1 MKGRPYI
8 IVYPI
13 RDMDSINLLERR
25 INLIEQRLDS
35 FLNSKESNVAQLEWL
50 TTSELGK
57 QVNRDGRTILKW
69 INKGKFS
76 PDLFKKIHHGN
87 KRFIYR
93 LKNPEAVEKAKNI
106 LMGL

>member
-1 MKGRPYI
+1 
-8 IVYPI
+8 
-13 RDMDSINLLERR
+13 MDTIKLLERR
-25 INLIEQRLDS
+25 INLLEKRLDS
-35 FLNSKESNVAQLEWL
+35 LLNQGDNATELEWL
-50 TTSELGK
+50 TTAELGK

-76 PDLFKKIHHGN
+76 LDLLKKIHHGN

-93 LKNPEAVEKAKNI
+93 LKNPEAVDKAKNI

>member
-1 MKGRPYI
+1 
-8 IVYPI
+8 
-13 RDMDSINLLERR
+13 MDTIKLLERR
-25 INLIEQRLDS
+25 INLLEKRLDS
-35 FLNSKESNVAQLEWL
+35 LLNHEDDATKLEWL
-50 TTSELGK
+50 TTTELGK

-76 PDLFKKIHHGN
+76 PDLLKKIHHGN

-93 LKNPEAVEKAKNI
+93 LKNPEAVDKAKNI

>member
-1 MKGRPYI
+1 
-8 IVYPI
+8 
-13 RDMDSINLLERR
+13 MDTIKLLERR
-25 INLIEQRLDS
+25 IDLLEKRLDS
-35 FLNSKESNVAQLEWL
+35 LLNHEDDATKLEWL
-50 TTSELGK
+50 TTTELGK

-76 PDLFKKIHHGN
+76 PDLLKKIHHGN

>member
-1 MKGRPYI
+1 
-8 IVYPI
+8 
-13 RDMDSINLLERR
+13 MDTINLLERR
-25 INLIEQRLDS
+25 INLLEKRLDS
-35 FLNSKESNVAQLEWL
+35 FLNRKEKNSAQLEWL
-50 TTSELGK
+50 TTSEFGK

-69 INKGKFS
+69 INRGKFS
-76 PDLFKKIHHGN
+76 PDLLKKVHHGN

>member
-1 MKGRPYI
+1 
-8 IVYPI
+8 
-13 RDMDSINLLERR
+13 MDTIKLLERR
-25 INLIEQRLDS
+25 INLLEKRLDS
-35 FLNSKESNVAQLEWL
+35 LLNHEDDATKLEWL
-50 TTSELGK
+50 TTTELGK

-76 PDLFKKIHHGN
+76 PDLLKKIHHGN

>member
-1 MKGRPYI
+1 MD
-8 IVYPI
+8 PI
-13 RDMDSINLLERR
+13 KLLERR
-25 INLIEQRLDS
+25 INLLEKRLDS
-35 FLNSKESNVAQLEWL
+35 LLNHEDDATKLEWL
-50 TTSELGK
+50 TTTELGK

-76 PDLFKKIHHGN
+76 PDLLKKIHHGN

>member
-1 MKGRPYI
+1 
-8 IVYPI
+8 
-13 RDMDSINLLERR
+13 MDTIKLLERR
-25 INLIEQRLDS
+25 INLLEKRLDS
-35 FLNSKESNVAQLEWL
+35 LLNHEDNATKLEWL
-50 TTSELGK
+50 TTTELGK

-76 PDLFKKIHHGN
+76 PDLLKKIHHGN

>member
-1 MKGRPYI
+1 
-8 IVYPI
+8 
-13 RDMDSINLLERR
+13 MDTIKLLERR
-25 INLIEQRLDS
+25 INLLEKRLDS
-35 FLNSKESNVAQLEWL
+35 LLNHEDDATKLEWL
-50 TTSELGK
+50 TTTELGK

-69 INKGKFS
+69 INKGQFS
-76 PDLFKKIHHGN
+76 PDLLKKIHHGN

>member
-1 MKGRPYI
+1 
-8 IVYPI
+8 
-13 RDMDSINLLERR
+13 MDTIKLLERR
-25 INLIEQRLDS
+25 INLLEKRLDS
-35 FLNSKESNVAQLEWL
+35 LLNHEDDATKLEWL
-50 TTSELGK
+50 TTTELGK

-76 PDLFKKIHHGN
+76 PDLLKKINHGN

>member
-1 MKGRPYI
+1 
-8 IVYPI
+8 
-13 RDMDSINLLERR
+13 MDTIKLLERR
-25 INLIEQRLDS
+25 INLLEKRLDS
-35 FLNSKESNVAQLEWL
+35 LLNHEDYATKLEWL
-50 TTSELGK
+50 TTTELGK

-76 PDLFKKIHHGN
+76 PDLLKKIHHGN

>member
-1 MKGRPYI
+1 
-8 IVYPI
+8 
-13 RDMDSINLLERR
+13 MDTIKLLERR
-25 INLIEQRLDS
+25 INLLEKRLDS
-35 FLNSKESNVAQLEWL
+35 LLNHEDDATKLEWL
-50 TTSELGK
+50 TTTELGK
-57 QVNRDGRTILKW
+57 QVNRDGITILKW

-76 PDLFKKIHHGN
+76 PDLLKKIHHGN

>member
-1 MKGRPYI
+1 
-8 IVYPI
+8 
-13 RDMDSINLLERR
+13 MDTINLLERR
-25 INLIEQRLDS
+25 INLLEKRLDS
-35 FLNSKESNVAQLEWL
+35 LLNLEKDSANQLEWL

-87 KRFIYR
+87 KRFIYL

>member
-1 MKGRPYI
+1 
-8 IVYPI
+8 
-13 RDMDSINLLERR
+13 MDTIKLLERR
-25 INLIEQRLDS
+25 INLLEKRLDS
-35 FLNSKESNVAQLEWL
+35 LLNHEDDATKLEWL
-50 TTSELGK
+50 TTTELGK

-76 PDLFKKIHHGN
+76 PDLLKKIHHGN

-93 LKNPEAVEKAKNI
+93 LKSPEAVEKAKNI